1 MKKYQL
7 VLFLLFFSAG
17 YSFAQ
22 DVSKTI
28 LKSDK
33 EFNEYNYTEA
43 IKLYKIAILES
54 DSSSHVLRRIAASY
68 QFLHQIAEADLW
80 YSKLMRRKDRT
91 VEDIY
96 NYILVLKR
104 NDKYRLAEKMYDEM
118 ARLAPKDTRFLQFQ
132 NNKNYLNQMADAP
145 NLYKISG
152 VSFNSTA
159 EDFAPVMHRKE
170 IVFLSSKN
178 YSPKKKA
185 NLDFYSVDMEVQENL
200 KKKPFSKS
208 LNSSFIAGPCCF
220 FPDANEIYFTSCQ
233 TEGRGLARGIVE
245 RGTSTIMKA
254 EIINGKWSK
263 GVKIQLTGIGQSA
276 VHPSISADGNTLY
289 FSSNMP
295 GGFGGNDLYKVE
307 RTNFAEEWSAPINL
321 GPKINT
327 EGNELY
333 PFIHQNGNLYF
344 ASDGHLGLGGLDVF
358 TVRLNSPAASVVNL
372 GYGVNSNQDDFGFF
386 LKEDKRSGFFSSNR
400 DNGKG
405 ADDIYKFEIIPE
417 AERSAKAL
425 QMLSDFGIV
434 EAASLTNK
442 NDNIQEKDK
451 TLDSLLVI
459 RLQDLPLFT
468 DSLFSLK
475 FDYKKI
481 GSQETPLIELDFSQ
495 IALVKDSIQEKR
507 IYYEKFSYDKQAP
520 FKIRLTYPGYED
532 QLVNVELDNMSFL
545 AHSVIIPMHKV
556 ARVEQ
561 QKPIAESKSFVFI
574 GTIFEENT
582 QIRLPNVRVIIKD
595 RINNNQFVEVTGPYG
610 TFRDSV
616 TGYELYE
623 PLNFEIYLKKEGYIS
638 KSFAFEEVL
647 TEYGE
652 IDLEEYL
659 RKIRLTKAEVNV
671 EIGKAANLN
680 PIYFDLDQSAIR
692 PDAAIE
698 LDKVVEILKEEPN
711 LFIELGSHTDS
722 RANDE
727 YNLALSN
734 RRSKSATDYI
744 VSKGISAERL
754 TSFGYGES
762 QLVNRCANGVECTDE
777 EHQMN
782 RRTEF
787 KIVKIKPEIAQ
798 KKDNKNTEGAKPQPK
813 SERIIILFGTA
824 KENGRNS
831 ALSSANIVVKNKKS
845 GAVLYEGITDSR
857 GYFKGKIRNLKLNEP
872 LLLNIELSKEGF
884 VSRTFEFN
892 TMMKE
897 YGEVDLNKLL
907 KNFDLVKVENV
918 VELGGAANIN
928 SIYFDPDK
936 VEIRE
941 DAAVELD
948 KIAATLLKEYTL
960 AVEVSSHTDSR
971 ADDGYNLQ
979 LSKRR
984 AEAIET
990 YLVKKGISYGRITAK
1005 GYGEQQLLNKCAN
1018 GVKCSEQEHEEN
1030 RRTEFRIVIR

>member
-1 MKKYQL
+1 MN
-7 VLFLLFFSAG
+7 
-17 YSFAQ
+17 
-22 DVSKTI
+22 
-28 LKSDK
+28 K
-33 EFNEYNYTEA
+33 EE
-43 IKLYKIAILES
+43 
-54 DSSSHVLRRIAASY
+54 
-68 QFLHQIAEADLW
+68 
-80 YSKLMRRKDRT
+80 
-91 VEDIY
+91 
-96 NYILVLKR
+96 
-104 NDKYRLAEKMYDEM
+104 
-118 ARLAPKDTRFLQFQ
+118 
-132 NNKNYLNQMADAP
+132 
-145 NLYKISG
+145 
-152 VSFNSTA
+152 
-159 EDFAPVMHRKE
+159 
-170 IVFLSSKN
+170 
-178 YSPKKKA
+178 
-185 NLDFYSVDMEVQENL
+185 QENL

-208 LNSSFIAGPCCF
+208 LNSSFIEGPFCF
-220 FPDANEIYFTSCQ
+220 FPDANEIYFTYCQ

-245 RGTSTIMKA
+245 RGKATIMKA
-254 EIINGKWSK
+254 DIINGKWSK
-263 GVKIQLTGIGQSA
+263 GVEIGLTGVGQSA
-276 VHPSISADGNTLY
+276 AHPSISVDGNTLY

-307 RTNFAEEWSAPINL
+307 RTNSAGEWSKPVNL

-333 PFIHQNGNLYF
+333 PFIHENGNLYF

-358 TVRLNSPAASVVNL
+358 TVRLNSPTTSVVNL

-400 DNGKG
+400 DRGKG
-405 ADDIYKFEIIPE
+405 ADDIYQFEIIPE
-417 AERSAKAL
+417 EERSATAL
-425 QMLSDFGIV
+425 KMLSDIGVV
-434 EAASLTNK
+434 EATSSVNE
-442 NDNIQEKDK
+442 NENVQEEDNM
-451 TLDSLLVI
+451 LDSMLVI

-481 GSQETPLIELDFSQ
+481 GTQESPLIELDFSQ
-495 IALVKDSIQEKR
+495 VALIKDSIHEKR
-507 IYYEKFSYDKQAP
+507 IYYEKFSYDKETP
-520 FKIRLTYPGYED
+520 FKIKITYPGYED

-545 AHSVIIPMHKV
+545 AHSAIIPMRKELKSGIV
-556 ARVEQ
+556 
-561 QKPIAESKSFVFI
+561 KPQEKPKAFVFI
-574 GTIFEENT
+574 GAIFEENT
-582 QIRLPNVRVIIKD
+582 QIRLPNVRVIIRDKND
-595 RINNNQFVEVTGPYG
+595 LNNQFVEVTGPYG

-659 RKIRLTKAEVNV
+659 RKIRLTKAEVNL

-680 PIYFDLDQSAIR
+680 PIYFDLDQYAIR

-711 LFIELGSHTDS
+711 SFIELGSHTDS
-722 RANDE
+722 RANDA

-798 KKDNKNTEGAKPQPK
+798 KKDTKNTEEVKPKPK
-813 SERIIILFGTA
+813 SERIITLFGTA

-831 ALSSANIVVKNKKS
+831 ALSSANVVVKNKKS
-845 GAVLYEGITDSR
+845 GMVLYEGITDSR
-857 GYFKGKIRNLKLNEP
+857 SYFKGKIRNLKLNDP

-907 KNFDLVKVENV
+907 KSL
-918 VELGGAANIN
+918 IW
-928 SIYFDPDK
+928 
-936 VEIRE
+936 
-941 DAAVELD
+941 
-948 KIAATLLKEYTL
+948 
-960 AVEVSSHTDSR
+960 
-971 ADDGYNLQ
+971 
-979 LSKRR
+979 
-984 AEAIET
+984 
-990 YLVKKGISYGRITAK
+990 
-1005 GYGEQQLLNKCAN
+1005 
-1018 GVKCSEQEHEEN
+1018 
-1030 RRTEFRIVIR
+1030 